1 MRSGSLTR
9 RALLVVGFCGAM
21 AAAGPAIAYM
31 GPGAGLGMLSSLF
44 AVLGVVL
51 LALLGAILFPIRMLL
66 KFIRKRS
73 RSEGQRQGAS
83 SSGTPP
89 GA

>member
-1 MRSGSLTR
+1 
-9 RALLVVGFCGAM
+9 M
-21 AAAGPAIAYM
+21 AAAGSAAAYL

-51 LALLGAILFPIRMLL
+51 LALLGVILFPIRMLL
-66 KFIRKRS
+66 KFIRKRGRGEVRRES
-73 RSEGQRQGAS
+73 GS
-83 SSGTPP
+83 SSGTSP

>member
-1 MRSGSLTR
+1 MRSEFLTR
-9 RALLVVGFCGAM
+9 RALLVAGFCGAM

-51 LALLGAILFPIRMLL
+51 LALLGVILFPVRMLL

-73 RSEGQRQGAS
+73 RSGGRRQGAS
-83 SSGTPP
+83 SSGAPP

>member
-1 MRSGSLTR
+1 MMAGSLGR
-9 RALLVVGFCGAM
+9 RAVLVAGFCGLMASAGS
-21 AAAGPAIAYM
+21 AAAYL

-66 KFIRKRS
+66 KFIRKRG
-73 RSEGQRQGAS
+73 RGEVQPERAS

-89 GA
+89 RP

>member
-1 MRSGSLTR
+1 MRSGSLTQ
-9 RALLVVGFCGAM
+9 RALLVAGFCGAM

-73 RSEGQRQGAS
+73 RSEGQRQAAS
-83 SSGTPP
+83 SPGTPP

>member
-1 MRSGSLTR
+1 M
-9 RALLVVGFCGAM
+9 
-21 AAAGPAIAYM
+21 
-31 GPGAGLGMLSSLF
+31 
-44 AVLGVVL
+44 LGVVL

-66 KFIRKRS
+66 KLIRKRS

>member
-1 MRSGSLTR
+1 
-9 RALLVVGFCGAM
+9 M
-21 AAAGPAIAYM
+21 AAASSALAYM

-44 AVLGVVL
+44 AVVGVVL

-66 KFIRKRS
+66 KFIRKRG
-73 RSEGQRQGAS
+73 RGEIHREGAS
-83 SSGTPP
+83 SPGMPP